1 MKRLASL
8 VSLLL
13 ALMLVA
19 SACTTDEEGT
29 ENNESTEEGA
39 SEETTE
45 GEDEETS
52 GGEASGDVEDCQ
64 EGTLTIS
71 GSSTV
76 EPVTASVADKY
87 VAACGDGAEITV
99 DGPGTT
105 DGFDLFCQGQTDI
118 NDASRAIK
126 DEEVAACEEAGV
138 DVVEL
143 KVALDGIA
151 VMTNPAND
159 IECLSFVDLYALL
172 GDQSEGFENWN
183 DADAL
188 GEKLGSDVA
197 PYPEAP
203 LEISAPG
210 TESGTYA
217 SMIEIV
223 LEEVVEGAGGNED
236 APIRTDYSGQ
246 ADDNLIIE
254 GITGSDSS
262 LGWVG
267 FAFATANADTVKI
280 LDVSAEPGG
289 DCVAPTPETINDN
302 SYPVSRALYIYV
314 DKAKM
319 ADNPL
324 LGSFVDYYLNDAYS
338 DSVVNAFDEGQG
350 YIELA
355 EIEDTRSEWEA
366 AK

>member
-1 MKRLASL
+1 MKRLASV
-8 VSLLL
+8 VSLLV

-19 SACTTDEEGT
+19 SACT
-29 ENNESTEEGA
+29 
-39 SEETTE
+39 SEETP
-45 GEDEETS
+45 EETS
-52 GGEASGDVEDCQ
+52 DDSSESSSGGESSEAAPAGDVEDCQ

-99 DGPGTT
+99 DGPGTS
-105 DGFDLFCQGQTDI
+105 DGFDLFCQGQIDI

-126 DEEVAACEEAGV
+126 EEEAAECADAGV
-138 DVVEL
+138 DVLEL
-143 KVALDGIA
+143 KIALDGIA
-151 VMTNPAND
+151 VMTNPANE
-159 IECLSFVDLYALL
+159 IECVSFVDLYALL
-172 GDQSEGFENWN
+172 GDQSENFEKWS

-188 GEKLGSDVA
+188 GAELGSDLA
-197 PYPEAP
+197 PYPDAD

-223 LEEVVEGAGGNED
+223 LEEVVEEAGGNED
-236 APIRTDYSGQ
+236 SPIRTDYSGQ

-254 GITGSDSS
+254 GITGSESS

-267 FAFATANADTVKI
+267 FAFAQANADAVKI
-280 LDVSAEPGG
+280 LEVSAEPGG
-289 DCVAPTPETINDN
+289 DCVSPTPETINDN

-355 EIEDTRSEWEA
+355 EIEETRSQWEA